1 MGMTDKQFNGYIR
14 LVLDALE
21 EIREQVDPNKE
32 NDKLKK
38 LIEHLRD
45 TIED

>member
-1 MGMTDKQFNGYIR
+1 MGMTDKQFNGYIL

-21 EIREQVDPNKE
+21 EIREQVDPSKE
-32 NDKLKK
+32 NSKLTK